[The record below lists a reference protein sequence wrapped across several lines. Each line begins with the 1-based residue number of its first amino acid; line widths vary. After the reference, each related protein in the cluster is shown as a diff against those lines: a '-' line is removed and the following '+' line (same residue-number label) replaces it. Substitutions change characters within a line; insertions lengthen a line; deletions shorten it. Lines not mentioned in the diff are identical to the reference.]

1 MNALQICGISV
12 ICVEK
17 IFSVDIL
24 TQISHISQIFYSVH
38 HWGLSLSKTG
48 NNISI
53 PALQIHWESRNVI

>member
-24 TQISHISQIFYSVH
+24 TQISHIFYSVH
-38 HWGLSLSKTG
+38 HRGLSLSKTG
-48 NNISI
+48 NNI
-53 PALQIHWESRNVI
+53 